1 MHHAADAGA
10 SSPGQVSADGVS
22 TPAQQMPTGTVSAGR
37 LAQPVQATAPLAA
50 PAMLSAASPAN
61 TTAAGSPQIMQ
72 PAGTVMVSRPDQV
85 TAPLAAPALQMPSN
99 TSAHAPVAG
108 SPHIPQPAGNVMM
121 FRPDLA
127 SAPPSASASNVASA
141 PKSAAPAPAAK
152 TGSPVSESSAKLL
165 PVSQGSSMPA
175 VRHTS
180 VTAPLLNGCWVPDIL
195 MPCLTDMQGHCRR

>member
-1 MHHAADAGA
+1 M
-10 SSPGQVSADGVS
+10 SADGVS
-22 TPAQQMPTGTVSAGR
+22 TPARQTPAGTVSATT

-61 TTAAGSPQIMQ
+61 KTAAASPQILQ

-85 TAPLAAPALQMPSN
+85 TTPLAAPALQIAQMSST

-108 SPHIPQPAGNVMM
+108 SPQITPPAGNVIM

-127 SAPPSASASNVASA
+127 SVPPSASASKAASA

-165 PVSQGSSMPA
+165 PVSQGSSVPA

-180 VTAPLLNGCWVPDIL
+180 VTAPLLNGCWVPGIL
-195 MPCLTDMQGHCRR
+195 MPCLTDMQGHCRG